1 MMCFKYTSATIES
14 YSVQGVLTK
23 LPFSK
28 HNPPRESPWAEFSHG
43 GLSGRRAVSVDH
55 SAL

>member
-1 MMCFKYTSATIES
+1 MMCFKYNLATIES

-28 HNPPRESPWAEFSHG
+28 HNPPCESPWTELAHGVIEWSAGVFADHGAE
-43 GLSGRRAVSVDH
+43 
-55 SAL
+55 